1 LRKNQSLY
9 MEESIFKAFNRYA
22 SMYYPRSGCEIWEEA
37 LVERMQSK
45 PVNGLI
51 ISIQK
56 ELAEKLPGKREEILM
71 GIISEKVIT
80 LIDLID
86 KLNKDDDPSKLKEK
100 LSRQLSK
107 GVDIKNP
114 TEEFLVLLERAI
126 DYV

>member
-1 LRKNQSLY
+1 
-9 MEESIFKAFNRYA
+9 M
-22 SMYYPRSGCEIWEEA
+22 
-37 LVERMQSK
+37 ERMQSK

-71 GIISEKVIT
+71 GIISEKVTT

-114 TEEFLVLLERAI
+114 TEEFLVLLEKAI